1 MSTYRSN
8 YNLSCRLKSTKSHRE
23 RELQSTGCNIGY
35 RSMWRR
41 LVVDHD
47 LVVAKETVRH
57 TQRILDLVGVK
68 TAKASIQRER
78 SEFLMAQ

>member
-1 MSTYRSN
+1 
-8 YNLSCRLKSTKSHRE
+8 
-23 RELQSTGCNIGY
+23 
-35 RSMWRR
+35 MWQR

-47 LVVAKETVRH
+47 MVVAKETIRH
-57 TQRILDLVGVK
+57 TQRILDLEGVK